1 MRKQF
6 FAMVALLMMTIAVQA
21 QNSKPASTPLYKNA
35 KAPIEQRIK
44 DLLQRMTLEEK
55 AGQLNQVNGG
65 VFTGPAANDPGQ
77 KAKLDLAKKGGVGSF
92 LNVIGVSETRNAQ
105 QAVMENSRLGI
116 PLLFGFDV
124 IHGYR
129 TVFPIPLAE
138 AGTWDLAGIEKNAS
152 IHAKEAAAAGVHWT
166 FAPMCDISNDPR
178 WGRVMEGGGEDPYLG
193 GLVAAARVR
202 GLQGKQFDAEHI
214 MACIK
219 HFAVYGAV
227 EAGREYNNVDVSRV
241 ALWNKYLPPYK
252 AAVEAGAATVMNSF
266 NVFDGIPAGGNKYLV
281 TDILQKKWGF
291 KGFVVSDW
299 GSFGEMINHGY
310 AVDEKDAALKALQ
323 AGSHMDME
331 ANVSGRFVP
340 QLVKEGKLTMAQVDD
355 AVGRILYFKFK
366 LGLFEDPYKYSN
378 AEREA
383 ATLFNAAN
391 RAQALEAAKKSILLL
406 KNNHEVLP
414 LKSEGTKI
422 ALIGHFANSKED
434 MFDFWIANGTA
445 NDAVTVKE
453 GLENRFGAHNVN
465 YAPGYLAD
473 GTTDEQLVK
482 DAVAAADKASVVV
495 VNIGISGKM
504 AGEDRAL
511 ANINIS
517 EGQLRLLRALQKQ
530 GRPVIALVS
539 SGRPLVLT
547 NIQDLTTAIVQ
558 TWILGT
564 ETGTAVAAMLAGDY
578 NPSAK
583 AVMSFPYALGQVPV
597 YYNHFN
603 TNRPAPETGDASWKS
618 RYRDIPN
625 EPLYPFGYGLS
636 YTTYNY
642 SNLSLS
648 SEKIT
653 RSQPLQVRVTVKNS
667 GKVDG
672 EEVVQLYIR
681 DIAASIVRPVKEL
694 KAFQKVFLK
703 AGETKEISFVLTG
716 KDLSFYDGEGNAR
729 LENGAFKIMV
739 GGDSKNVL
747 EKGFVLQ

>member
-6 FAMVALLMMTIAVQA
+6 FAVATLLIMAIAVQA
-21 QNSKPASTPLYKNA
+21 QNSKPAGTPLYKNA

-77 KAKLDLAKKGGVGSF
+77 KAKLELAKKGGVGSF
-92 LNVIGVSETRNAQ
+92 LNVIGVAETKNAQ
-105 QAVMENSRLGI
+105 KAVVENSRLGI
-116 PLLFGFDV
+116 PLIFGFDV

-138 AGTWDLAGIEKNAS
+138 AGTWDLAAIEKNATV
-152 IHAKEAAAAGVHWT
+152 HAKEAAAAGVHWT

-193 GLVAAARVR
+193 GLVAAARVK
-202 GLQGKQFDAEHI
+202 GLQGKQYDTEHI

-331 ANVSGRFVP
+331 ANVSGRFIP
-340 QLVKEGKLTMAQVDD
+340 QLVKEGKLSMAQLDD

-378 AEREA
+378 ADREA

-406 KNNHEVLP
+406 KNNHDVLP
-414 LKSEGTKI
+414 LKTDGTKI
-422 ALIGHFANSKED
+422 ALIGLYAKSKED

-453 GLENRFGAHNVN
+453 GMEKRFGANNIN
-465 YAPGYLAD
+465 YAPGYMAD
-473 GTTDEQLVK
+473 GSTDEQLVK
-482 DAVAAADKASVVV
+482 DAVAAADKAAVVV

-511 ANINIS
+511 ANINIP
-517 EGQLRLLRALQKQ
+517 EGQIRLLRALQKQ

-547 NIQDLTTAIVQ
+547 NIQDITTAIVQ

-564 ETGTAVAAMLAGDY
+564 ETGNAVAAMLAGDY

-583 AVMSFPYALGQVPV
+583 TVMTFPYALGQVPV

-636 YTTYNY
+636 YTNYNY

-703 AGETKEISFVLTG
+703 AGESKEISFVLTG
-716 KDLSFYDGEGNAR
+716 KDLSFYDGEGNVR
-729 LENGAFKIMV
+729 LENGAFKVMV
-739 GGDSKNVL
+739 GGDSKTVL
-747 EKGFVLQ
+747 EKGFELQ

>member
-6 FAMVALLMMTIAVQA
+6 FAVATLLIMAIAVQA
-21 QNSKPASTPLYKNA
+21 QNSKPAGTPLYKNA

-77 KAKLDLAKKGGVGSF
+77 KAKLELAKKGGVGSF
-92 LNVIGVSETRNAQ
+92 LNVIGVAETKNAQ
-105 QAVMENSRLGI
+105 KAVVENSRLGI
-116 PLLFGFDV
+116 PLIFGFDV

-138 AGTWDLAGIEKNAS
+138 AGTWDLAAIEKNATV
-152 IHAKEAAAAGVHWT
+152 HAKEAAAAGVHWT

-193 GLVAAARVR
+193 GLVAAARVK
-202 GLQGKQFDAEHI
+202 GLQGKQYDTEHI

-331 ANVSGRFVP
+331 ANVSGRFIP
-340 QLVKEGKLTMAQVDD
+340 QLVKEGKLSMAQLDD

-378 AEREA
+378 ADREA

-406 KNNHEVLP
+406 KNNHDVLP
-414 LKSEGTKI
+414 LKTDGTKI
-422 ALIGHFANSKED
+422 ALIGLYANSKED

-453 GLENRFGAHNVN
+453 GMEKRFGANNIN
-465 YAPGYLAD
+465 YAPGYMAD
-473 GTTDEQLVK
+473 GSTDEQLVK
-482 DAVAAADKASVVV
+482 DAVAAADKAAVVV

-511 ANINIS
+511 ANINIP
-517 EGQLRLLRALQKQ
+517 EGQIRLLRALQKQ

-547 NIQDLTTAIVQ
+547 NIQDITTAIVQ

-564 ETGTAVAAMLAGDY
+564 ETGNAVAAMLAGDY

-583 AVMSFPYALGQVPV
+583 TVMTFPYALGQVPV

-636 YTTYNY
+636 YTSYNY

-703 AGETKEISFVLTG
+703 AGESKEISFVLTG
-716 KDLSFYDGEGNAR
+716 KDLSFYDGEGNVR
-729 LENGAFKIMV
+729 LENGAFKVMV
-739 GGDSKNVL
+739 GGDSKTVL
-747 EKGFVLQ
+747 EKGFELQ